1 MRLVAIQ
8 EKVVTSNIKGC
19 QIVEELSSE
28 DELKD
33 FEDGD
38 NDRRRRQENPYN
50 FCIKIDLPWFNGHL
64 FVESFL
70 DWLLKVGNCFYY
82 IQGFEAHQVKSISYK
97 LRGDASTWWEQT

>member
-1 MRLVAIQ
+1 MRLVAVQ

-38 NDRRRRQENPYN
+38 NDRQRRQENPHN
-50 FCIKIDLPWFNGHL
+50 FCIKIDLPCFNGHL
-64 FVESFL
+64 FVKSFL
-70 DWLLKVGNCFYY
+70 DWLLEVENCFYY
-82 IQGFEAHQVKSISYK
+82 IQVFEAHQVNLVVYK
-97 LRGDASTWWEQT
+97 LHGDASIWWEQT